1 MTDVAQLTYSV
12 DSSGLAAAERAL
24 DSHTQAAERTSQ
36 ATEQLEDRYKA
47 IARRG
52 MEYAEAMRSGNV
64 SERAQAE
71 AAREAALGIDTK
83 ARVMQGAGTQA
94 ERMAQRVEAIRAA
107 EEREARVAAES
118 ARQKALQDLNL
129 RKLLGSIDP
138 TIAKLERLGQL
149 EGNLERALDVGA
161 ISPEIFDQYQAKI
174 DATRAATLNM
184 GKAQDIATASV
195 GRLNLNTVEAQQS
208 MMALARA
215 MATGQ
220 WGVATSSITSLTAR
234 TGAMGGMF
242 STAGLAIGGAVAAL
256 GLFTVQAGKGY
267 FESRRMEGVIL
278 GMGNAAGVTAG
289 QMLELRNE
297 IGRATGDYAGATQA
311 VNQLLLSGRATGEA
325 LENAARAAGNFAR
338 LTGVEIGTV
347 TSELTGLAD
356 GGAEALQRWNDKY
369 NVLTAS
375 TLQQIEATRRQ
386 DGELAAFTATMR
398 EAERVSSERT
408 QKMREQAGYLERAW
422 QGVTSSVRDAIQAVR
437 DYGRSDLE
445 AQLVRARRTMESMRL
460 GAGMQDP
467 ESYGPYVQARAAVQA
482 IEDQIAAE
490 RDAESRRE
498 ANRKAELDYTRDA
511 LASERE
517 REERVKASNAALE
530 QRMVQMDREY
540 AKQQELKK
548 LREEFAGLPAED
560 PRLTDGTYE
569 RMHAAIVQKYAER
582 RQAVRAVRAEID
594 EEARANERLESQF
607 ARQEQNLTRQ
617 IALYGQSSRAAATAY
632 DIAVSGLDQ
641 VNPRLAERL
650 RLSAAILDQLDAE
663 AEVQRTLDK
672 LDQDRWDEQFKGK
685 TDEMSEYARQAAR
698 NMQSHFANFLFDP
711 FADGTKSM
719 GDQFSETLRR
729 MMAEAAASKLFE
741 VLGNAMSAYSGSG
754 SGWIN
759 AIGGVFSQ
767 QSSGRREHGGPVS
780 GQGLYRVGE
789 RNKPELLNTPNGQ
802 YLIPGEQGSVVP
814 MGHNSAAGRTPQ
826 ININV
831 MGNAEVESATARQN
845 SSGGFDVDV
854 ILKQMVG
861 VVAGDVAGG
870 GPVWQAIKGR
880 GGLRDAV

>member
-1 MTDVAQLTYSV
+1 MTDIAQLTYSV

-94 ERMAQRVEAIRAA
+94 ERMAQRVEAIRVA

-208 MMALARA
+208 MVALARA

-548 LREEFAGLPAED
+548 LREDFAGLSAED

-741 VLGNAMSAYSGSG
+741 VLGGAMSAYSGSG
-754 SGWIN
+754 AGWIN

-814 MGHNSAAGRTPQ
+814 MGHSSAAGRTPQ

-861 VVAGDVAGG
+861 AVAGDIAGG

>member
-1 MTDVAQLTYSV
+1 MTDIAQLTYSV

-52 MEYAEAMRSGNV
+52 MEYAEAMWSGNV

-94 ERMAQRVEAIRAA
+94 ERMAQRVEAIRVA

-208 MMALARA
+208 MVALARA

-548 LREEFAGLPAED
+548 LREDFAGLSAED

-650 RLSAAILDQLDAE
+650 RLSAAILDHLDAE

-741 VLGNAMSAYSGSG
+741 VLGGAMSAYSGSG
-754 SGWIN
+754 AGWIN

-814 MGHNSAAGRTPQ
+814 MGHSSAAGRTPQ

-861 VVAGDVAGG
+861 AVAGDIAGG